1 MTDPTGVVRWTCPP
15 MLPGSARSRRCWPSK
30 CLSGWRECAEARLG
44 RWREPSSCLVAAVGT
59 VALAVSPSPSRQGCR
74 AASAGPTEGRS
85 ASGRPSSWSGLSRMS
100 ECLLCRSPP
109 VRVRCPVPGVR
120 CAGVRVRASR
130 VRVRLSAQ
138 AGFVERVGAAGQPH
152 GWTGDLGV
160 VASRVRERPARL
172 PESGWR
178 GRSWRRPSG
187 STEASAVNLAAV
199 LGWMRSGRG
208 CSHVQ
213 PPGRPGQPVGREGR
227 PSVGWTITVG
237 ERGARNLRPRAA

>member
-1 MTDPTGVVRWTCPP
+1 MTDPAGVVRWTCPP
-15 MLPGSARSRRCWPSK
+15 MLPDSARSRRCWPSK

-120 CAGVRVRASR
+120 CRVSGVRASVS
-130 VRVRLSAQ
+130 VRPVSASACPHRRGSWSASVRRGSPTVGRATWAWSPAASASGPLVYPSPDG
-138 AGFVERVGAAGQPH
+138 AVGVGGGRLGQ
-152 GWTGDLGV
+152 
-160 VASRVRERPARL
+160 RR
-172 PESGWR
+172 
-178 GRSWRRPSG
+178 RRP
-187 STEASAVNLAAV
+187 
-199 LGWMRSGRG
+199 
-208 CSHVQ
+208 
-213 PPGRPGQPVGREGR
+213 
-227 PSVGWTITVG
+227 
-237 ERGARNLRPRAA
+237 